1 MLIINDKKGWFGS
14 FSEVGK
20 RAAKMNLLISRDPL
34 NLAKARKKFS
44 NKGSLVISAFESSEN
59 KNKPLFKK
67 GEDTFDIFTIDETDK
82 AKLEELVKEG
92 VPKASSKYKQIKK
105 KQNKKNN
112 KKNTFR
118 IQSALN
124 NDNSRKRYYHYYDMH
139 RKKKN
144 KITVQENPPCT
155 KYNPKY
161 TSIFKRSASTPA
173 WSTMRGRDDIFV
185 RKDDIFERKDDTFV
199 RKDKHPFYIE
209 HGNILDSMAGKSFI
223 DMKKQSRNK
232 NNYIKISRLPSSYGS
247 SSLTLKKSV
256 SVYNSYNRN
265 ILVNNVTNANNKRP
279 YSSINPRVR
288 RKNYSIN
295 LRSNISAFSESK
307 NNPNISKIEKIK
319 KNSKNNNVTNI
330 SKNKTIDADL
340 NKSNN
345 KLVNISG
352 NKSNINEDIENNLSK
367 SENEKEYEDED
378 ISEDSYELYKH
389 VYTKKIKNKNK
400 RKNENEYQ
408 KETIKGP
415 DLKKMLSR
423 EALDKLY
430 DDKSPVV
437 PYLLPNFSPIH
448 GRHIMMVVYD
458 RKKHKINRSK
468 TASLGRIDNTFYYN
482 PNDILTK
489 INNYVS
495 SHPPNFKLMTSR
507 PDDNDPLPSYMKRIY
522 SRNSCYDITQLSLK
536 LNNYKNRG
544 FTTMHSSFWPKKS
557 YNKIVNLNL
566 LKSKKF
572 LNNVVGNQNNLL
584 KQFKGLETSLK
595 FYNKNY
601 EDILRENFLERFD
614 NVTYK
619 SIKRDHSKQVIELV
633 KKIQEETNH

>member
-1 MLIINDKKGWFGS
+1 M
-14 FSEVGK
+14 
-20 RAAKMNLLISRDPL
+20 
-34 NLAKARKKFS
+34 
-44 NKGSLVISAFESSEN
+44 
-59 KNKPLFKK
+59 
-67 GEDTFDIFTIDETDK
+67 
-82 AKLEELVKEG
+82 
-92 VPKASSKYKQIKK
+92 
-105 KQNKKNN
+105 
-112 KKNTFR
+112 
-118 IQSALN
+118 
-124 NDNSRKRYYHYYDMH
+124 
-139 RKKKN
+139 
-144 KITVQENPPCT
+144 QENPPCT

-173 WSTMRGRDDIFV
+173 WSTMRGRDDIFIRRDDNFV
-185 RKDDIFERKDDTFV
+185 RKDDISGGKDDISV
-199 RKDKHPFYIE
+199 KRDEHLFYIQ
-209 HGNILDSMAGKSFI
+209 HGNILDTMAGKSFI
-223 DMKKQSRNK
+223 DMKKQARNK
-232 NNYIKISRLPSSYGS
+232 NNFIKLSRPSSSYGS
-247 SSLTLKKSV
+247 SSLTLKKSF
-256 SVYNSYNRN
+256 SVYNNYNRN
-265 ILVNNVTNANNKRP
+265 NLVNNVNNKRP
-279 YSSINPRVR
+279 YSSINPRAR

-307 NNPNISKIEKIK
+307 NNPYISKIEENK
-319 KNSKNNNVTNI
+319 KHFKNKNVTNI
-330 SKNKTIDADL
+330 QKNKTIDVEI

-345 KLVNISG
+345 KLINVSG
-352 NKSNINEDIENNLSK
+352 NKSNINEDIEDNLSK
-367 SENEKEYEDED
+367 FENEKEDED

-389 VYTKKIKNKNK
+389 VYTKKLKNKNK
-400 RKNENEYQ
+400 RKNVYEYQ

-468 TASLGRIDNTFYYN
+468 TASLERIDNTFYYN

-507 PDDNDPLPSYMKRIY
+507 PDDDDPLPSYMKRIY

-572 LNNVVGNQNNLL
+572 LNNVVGSQNNLL

>member
-34 NLAKARKKFS
+34 NLIKAKKKFS

-59 KNKPLFKK
+59 KNKPIFKK

-82 AKLEELVKEG
+82 AKLEELAKEG
-92 VPKASSKYKQIKK
+92 VPKSSSKYKQIQK

-144 KITVQENPPCT
+144 KITVQDNPPCT

-173 WSTMRGRDDIFV
+173 WSTMRGRDNYIKRD
-185 RKDDIFERKDDTFV
+185 E
-199 RKDKHPFYIE
+199 HPFYIE
-209 HGNILDSMAGKSFI
+209 HENILDTMAGKSFI
-223 DMKKQSRNK
+223 DMKKQSKNK
-232 NNYIKISRLPSSYGS
+232 GNYIKISRPPSSYGS
-247 SSLTLKKSV
+247 NSLTLKKSI

-265 ILVNNVTNANNKRP
+265 ILVNNINNANNKRP
-279 YSSINPRVR
+279 FSSINPRVR

-307 NNPNISKIEKIK
+307 NNPNISKIEK
-319 KNSKNNNVTNI
+319 NSKNKHITNI
-330 SKNKTIDADL
+330 QKNKTIDADL

-345 KLVNISG
+345 KLINISG
-352 NKSNINEDIENNLSK
+352 NKSNINEDIENHLSK
-367 SENEKEYEDED
+367 SENEKEDEDEDED

-423 EALDKLY
+423 EALDKLN

-468 TASLGRIDNTFYYN
+468 AASLGRIDNTFYYN

-507 PDDNDPLPSYMKRIY
+507 PDDEDPLPSYMKRIY

-572 LNNVVGNQNNLL
+572 LNNVIGNQNNLL
-584 KQFKGLETSLK
+584 KQFKGLKTSLK

>member
-34 NLAKARKKFS
+34 NLAKARQKFC

-59 KNKPLFKK
+59 KNKPIFKK

-82 AKLEELVKEG
+82 AKLEELAKEG
-92 VPKASSKYKQIKK
+92 VPKSSSKYKQIQK
-105 KQNKKNN
+105 KQNKKKN

-144 KITVQENPPCT
+144 KITPPCT

-185 RKDDIFERKDDTFV
+185 RKDDISEKKDDTLP
-199 RKDKHPFYIE
+199 RKDEHLFYIKHE
-209 HGNILDSMAGKSFI
+209 NILDTMAGKSFI

-232 NNYIKISRLPSSYGS
+232 NSYIKISRPPSSYGS
-247 SSLTLKKSV
+247 SSLTLKKNISA
-256 SVYNSYNRN
+256 YNSYNRN
-265 ILVNNVTNANNKRP
+265 IQANNVNNVNNKRP
-279 YSSINPRVR
+279 YSSINPRIR

-307 NNPNISKIEKIK
+307 NNPNISKIEKK
-319 KNSKNNNVTNI
+319 SKNKNVTNI
-330 SKNKTIDADL
+330 QKNKTIDANI

-345 KLVNISG
+345 KLFNISG
-352 NKSNINEDIENNLSK
+352 NKSNINENIEKNLSK
-367 SENEKEYEDED
+367 FENEKQDEDEDEDEDED

-423 EALDKLY
+423 EALEKLY
-430 DDKSPVV
+430 DDKSPIV

-507 PDDNDPLPSYMKRIY
+507 PDDDDPLPSYMKRIY

-633 KKIQEETNH
+633 KKIQEEANH